1 MSMFALY
8 SNFGFQASWGLSEDE
23 RDIERLSNE
32 GSADDDDGIDID
44 GDGAGFDFDLYGKS
58 KKKARKIFV
67 NFYNQDDFLDNEG
80 DDDLFEFMRLFNPFK
95 FRLPFRLP
103 WWKRRRLRDYRCED
117 ND

>member
-1 MSMFALY
+1 MA
-8 SNFGFQASWGLSEDE
+8 
-23 RDIERLSNE
+23 SNE
-32 GSADDDDGIDID
+32 GSAEDDDDGIDID
-44 GDGAGFDFDLYGKS
+44 GDDAGFDFDLYGKS

-67 NFYNQDDFLDNEG
+67 NFYNQNDFLDEEG